1 MSRSCATELACVI
14 CGRTYAPSGDR
25 LGCDCGGWLLQQYD
39 ISRASAAGKPTG
51 VIRTLWRYASMLPV
65 QDESNIIS
73 LGEGGTP
80 LVALNRL
87 SRRLK
92 CRVLVKDEGRGPTG
106 SFKCR
111 GASVGV
117 SRLVELGRR
126 RLGMPSVGSGGS
138 AWSAYGARAGIEVEV
153 GLPAF
158 PEIPSIARVEP
169 PLYGAKLS
177 FHDGPDVPAAFS
189 GFGASLGEGVANV
202 GGFVEPYR
210 IEGEKTIA
218 YEICEELGWVVPQTI
233 IWPAGGA
240 PGFVALAKGLT
251 ELRDLGW
258 TDQNR
263 TNLVAA
269 QYADSAPLAHALEH
283 GDSDTDVFRYAAE
296 NIATGVG
303 VNRLKLGSSIIAYL
317 RSAADTYGVTS
328 NNVGIME
335 TMIQVAQ
342 EEGLLLSPEGALT
355 VHSVAGLRE
364 SGRVR
369 EGSTVVC
376 INSANALRYPHILEQ
391 LRPSSVARSPS
402 LS

>member
-1 MSRSCATELACVI
+1 M
-14 CGRTYAPSGDR
+14 
-25 LGCDCGGWLLQQYD
+25 
-39 ISRASAAGKPTG
+39 
-51 VIRTLWRYASMLPV
+51 RTLWRYASMLPV
-65 QDESNIIS
+65 QDESNIVS

-80 LVALNRL
+80 LIPLKQL

-117 SRLVELGRR
+117 SRLAELGRR
-126 RLGMPSVGSGGS
+126 RLGMPTVGSGGS

-158 PEIPSIARVEP
+158 PEIPSIARIEP

-177 FHDGPDVPAAFS
+177 FHEGPDVPGAFS
-189 GFGASLGEGVANV
+189 GFGASLDEGVANV

-218 YEICEELGWVVPQTI
+218 YEICEELGWVVPQAI
-233 IWPAGGA
+233 VWPAGGGA
-240 PGFVALAKGLT
+240 GFVGLAKGLT
-251 ELRDLGW
+251 ELRDLAW
-258 TDQNR
+258 TDERR
-263 TNLVAA
+263 TTLIAA
-269 QYADSAPLAHALEH
+269 QYADSGPLAHALER
-283 GDSDTDVFRYAAE
+283 GDADTEVFRHAGE

-303 VNRLKLGSSIIAYL
+303 VNRLKLGASIIAYL

-328 NNVGIME
+328 DNLGIME
-335 TMIQVAQ
+335 TMIWVAK
-342 EEGLLLSPEGALT
+342 EEGLLLSPEGAIT
-355 VHSVAGLRE
+355 VHSVKSLRE
-364 SGRVR
+364 SGRVA

-376 INSANALRYPHILEQ
+376 INSANALRYPHILEK
-391 LRPSSVARSPS
+391 LEPSSRAESPS
-402 LS
+402 LV